1 MKKKVILFT
10 ASLKLELDSIKE
22 KLKQET
28 SDFFSYKFL
37 LLWLW
42 NYETIFSLQN
52 YLSKNEVD
60 FVINLGVCWY
70 KQKKDF
76 PFFQVYRIK
85 NLANNK
91 EALIPIYFELWELKS
106 IASSEKILTNKEAL
120 QEENFVDME
129 SYGIDFVCSKY
140 HIPFSIFKIPFDEV
154 SKKSLQVSKKDL
166 QENINHFS
174 FWELL
179 EKLKFFFSSQKEEI
193 DFSPYFNN
201 FSFTFSEKEILKKL
215 YYKFEALGLDFE
227 NFFKENKQ
235 KDKKDFLTLWE
246 KIAYEQSSIL

>member
-106 IASSEKILTNKEAL
+106 VASSEKILTNKEAL

-129 SYGIDFVCSKY
+129 SYGVDFVCSKQ
-140 HIPFSIFKIPFDEV
+140 HIPFIIFKIPFDEV

-166 QENINHFS
+166 QEKINYFS

-179 EKLKFFFSSQKEEI
+179 EKLNLFFSSQKEEI
-193 DFSPYFNN
+193 DFSPYFYN

-215 YYKFEALGLDFE
+215 YYKFEALGLDFGK
-227 NFFKENKQ
+227 FFKENKQ